1 MHFIRPTHAKINLQ
15 NLVHNFHL
23 IKNKTKK
30 TTKIISVIKANAYG
44 HGAVECGKA
53 LVKAGTDY
61 LGVATIEEGI
71 ELRTAGIKI
80 PILVLGSIY
89 PYESFEYIVK
99 YKLTPS
105 ISSVGL
111 AKKLSMYSKKY
122 NKKTPIHIKVDTGM
136 GRIGMA
142 ISRAKQYIE
151 NISKLNHVEIEGV
164 YTHFSGGINN
174 INQINN
180 FNTLKNSL
188 SHLKIPYFHAS
199 NSLGFLKYSEA
210 EYNMIRP
217 GIALYGLIDG
227 NTNLKPVLSLK
238 SKIVFLKTI
247 SQGKGISYGHIYKT
261 YKQTVVA
268 TIPIG
273 YADGYNRLLSNSAE
287 GIVKGIRVPQ
297 IGRICMDMCM
307 FDVTNVKNVKVGD
320 EITLIGKSGNEEIKV
335 EDIAKQIGSI
345 TYEVVCQISSRVPR
359 IY

>member
-1 MHFIRPTHAKINLQ
+1 MYFIRPTHAKINLS
-15 NLVHNFHL
+15 NLVHNFNL
-23 IKNKTKK
+23 IKNKAKK
-30 TTKIISVIKANAYG
+30 STKIISVIKANAYG
-44 HGAVECGKA
+44 HGAIECGKA

-71 ELRTAGIKI
+71 ELRNAGIKI
-80 PILVLGSIY
+80 PILVLGSVY
-89 PYESFEYIVK
+89 PYESFEYIIK
-99 YKLTPS
+99 YKLTPT

-111 AKKLSMYSKKY
+111 ARKLSNYCKNL
-122 NKKTPIHIKVDTGM
+122 NKKIMIHIKVDTGM
-136 GRIGMA
+136 GRIGMS

-151 NISKLNHVEIEGV
+151 NISKLNFVKIEGV
-164 YTHFSGGINN
+164 YTHFAGGASN
-174 INQINN
+174 INQINS

-188 SHLKIPYFHAS
+188 AHLNIPYFHAA
-199 NSLGFLKYSEA
+199 NSLGFLKYSET

-227 NTNLKPVLSLK
+227 NYKFKPVLSLK
-238 SKIVFLKTI
+238 SKIVFLKTMP
-247 SQGKGISYGHIYKT
+247 QGKGISYGHIYKT
-261 YKQTVVA
+261 YKQTIVA
-268 TIPIG
+268 TVPIG
-273 YADGYNRLLSNSAE
+273 YADGYNRLLSNSIE
-287 GIVKGIRVPQ
+287 GIVKGVRVPQ

-320 EITLIGKSGNEEIKV
+320 EIVLIGNSGKEIIKV